1 MGTTAKRKHHSL
13 TGRITLEL
21 MAKAFKRVKRNKG
34 AAGVDGI
41 SIESFEK
48 NLGVHLAELMRLM
61 KQRHRYHPKPNRRT
75 WIPKGISRRKDAP
88 LRPLGIP
95 GVRDR
100 VAQEVLRQLL
110 EPIFEPKFHPH
121 SCGFRP
127 HRGCHTAI
135 QLVLQAKKEGR
146 HIVVDADI
154 KGFFDNLPQD
164 VIMKAVG
171 EEIAD
176 GNILEIIRKFLS
188 AGVMEDGKFID
199 TTRGTPQGGVI
210 SPLLANIVLNRL
222 DWALDEAGFYFV
234 RYADDFVILCRTTQE
249 AEKALAL
256 VRATLQELGLT
267 LNEEK
272 TKITSFAEHF
282 DFLGF
287 TFKTNA
293 VAMRQKAVEKFK
305 DNVRNITRRNN
316 GRSLPETIEELN
328 ALLRGTVNYYA
339 KPYTHVLGKL
349 FVWDKWVRHRLRYWK
364 FKRTRLGV
372 KQRRQ
377 TSVRWFEKKGLVTM
391 HALAL
396 SKNATFPKMGI
407 G

>member
-1 MGTTAKRKHHSL
+1 
-13 TGRITLEL
+13 
-21 MAKAFKRVKRNKG
+21 
-34 AAGVDGI
+34 
-41 SIESFEK
+41 
-48 NLGVHLAELMRLM
+48 
-61 KQRHRYHPKPNRRT
+61 
-75 WIPKGISRRKDAP
+75 
-88 LRPLGIP
+88 
-95 GVRDR
+95 
-100 VAQEVLRQLL
+100 
-110 EPIFEPKFHPH
+110 
-121 SCGFRP
+121 
-127 HRGCHTAI
+127 
-135 QLVLQAKKEGR
+135 
-146 HIVVDADI
+146 
-154 KGFFDNLPQD
+154 
-164 VIMKAVG
+164 
-171 EEIAD
+171 
-176 GNILEIIRKFLS
+176 
-188 AGVMEDGKFID
+188 MEDGTFID

-256 VRATLQELGLT
+256 LRATLQELGLT

-305 DNVRNITRRNN
+305 ENVRKITRRNN

-328 ALLRGTVNYYA
+328 ARLRGTVNYYA

-364 FKRTRLGV
+364 YKRTRLGV

-396 SKNATFPKMGI
+396 SKNATFPTMGI